1 MSKIAYIAEK
11 AIELLKRPKY
21 VKESIRVSSYP
32 GMKELFQEKVV
43 LITGATSGIGFAA
56 AWQYLEAGAK
66 VIITG
71 RNQNK
76 LASALQQLEEIGGN
90 RIKGVLWDISD
101 FPHLH
106 SKLEE
111 CLKCFGK
118 IDILVNNAGV
128 NKKMDG
134 SNFRG
139 WENVTCD
146 DWDYIMN
153 INLKAT
159 YFLIQAVAKY
169 WIAEGES
176 NKHIVNVVS
185 GSAYKPAIAP
195 YGTSKWGVRGI
206 TEGFGKRLASFGII
220 VNGIAPGPTATAMGN
235 VSDNLETLKAPNIP
249 AQRMSVVEE
258 IANTI
263 VYLSSDYCNTIVGET
278 VRKDGGYSLTTL
290 GEC

>member
-1 MSKIAYIAEK
+1 MSKITHMAGK
-11 AIELLKRPKY
+11 AIELLKRPRF
-21 VKESIRVSSYP
+21 VKESVRTSAYP
-32 GMKELFQEKVV
+32 GMKELFQGKVV
-43 LITGATSGIGFAA
+43 LITGATSGIGFAS

-71 RNQNK
+71 RNRDK
-76 LASALQQLEEIGGN
+76 LAAALQQLEKVG
-90 RIKGVLWDISD
+90 RDRVKGVLWDISD
-101 FPHLH
+101 FQQLH

-111 CLKCFGK
+111 CIECFGK
-118 IDILVNNAGV
+118 LDILVNNAGV
-128 NKKMDG
+128 NKKADG
-134 SNFRG
+134 SNFSG
-139 WENVTCD
+139 WEDVTCE
-146 DWDYIMN
+146 DWDYVMN

-159 YFLIQAVAKY
+159 YFLIQAVAKC
-169 WIAEGES
+169 WIAEGEG
-176 NKHIVNVVS
+176 NKHIVNVLS

-206 TEGFGKRLASFGII
+206 TEGFGKRLAPFGII

-235 VSDNLETLKAPNIP
+235 VSDNSETLKAPNIP